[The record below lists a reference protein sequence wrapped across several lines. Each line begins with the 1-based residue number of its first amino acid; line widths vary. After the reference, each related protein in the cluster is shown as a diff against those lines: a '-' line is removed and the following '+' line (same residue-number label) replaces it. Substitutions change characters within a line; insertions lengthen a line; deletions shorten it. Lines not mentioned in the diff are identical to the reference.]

1 MKIYHAIIVILI
13 LKSNKYQILVY
24 LIGEFFGS
32 IHDRYGHFTKFSDG
46 VCCFTV
52 GHWKNDLMEGVLD
65 MELPSGGWTRASY
78 SKGLKHGLER
88 KFDGPYPKVQC
99 LQRIAFY
106 DNDSIIQ
113 VVECLMGGA
122 YLIGRADPEM
132 EKINDKDAIYVYPD
146 LHTAIHGRYVDD
158 QLISGEMCSI
168 EDVEIN
174 PETFMLSLKG

>member
-1 MKIYHAIIVILI
+1 
-13 LKSNKYQILVY
+13 
-24 LIGEFFGS
+24 
-32 IHDRYGHFTKFSDG
+32 
-46 VCCFTV
+46 
-52 GHWKNDLMEGVLD
+52 MEGVLD

-174 PETFMLSLKG
+174 PETFMLSLKGRNMGQPIKLTRKYFSVPGKKTHEIKLNQFFVKLHFWQF